1 MEVTSMEVTS
11 MEVTSNKLGKQCTH
25 VILCMIDYCFVKL
38 RLTCFVAHHA
48 LCLGKCNGCCHRCYG
63 KQRNPMSRYIVLH
76 THRLVVFRYSLIDLC
91 FFGIHF
97 EYNSERTVS
106 EARTRYFEC
115 TYLLC

>member
-76 THRLVVFRYSLIDLC
+76 THRLVVFSVFTLNTIRNEPSVKLVLVILNVPISFVDSTC
-91 FFGIHF
+91 
-97 EYNSERTVS
+97 
-106 EARTRYFEC
+106 
-115 TYLLC
+115 